1 MLSNTLN
8 NNEVKNAAGTEVEFS
23 SLSVD
28 QRRRVFAQV
37 SENPSL
43 PHRITISHEE
53 NGVGVKRR
61 RRSVVRIDKTI
72 ISQVDSVTPVVI
84 TSYDVA
90 DIPVGH
96 LTALNEVANVL
107 AELQSFVSATGAAS
121 VILFDGTGNGASALI
136 NGSL

>member
-8 NNEVKNAAGTEVEFS
+8 TNEVKNAAGTEIEFS
-23 SLSVD
+23 SMSVD
-28 QRRRVFAQV
+28 QRKRVFAQV

-53 NGVGVKRR
+53 IGSGVKRR
-61 RRSVVRIDKTI
+61 RRSVVRIDKTV
-72 ISQVDSVTPVVI
+72 ISQVDSVTPVVV

-96 LTALNEVANVL
+96 LTSLTEVANVL
-107 AELQSFVSATGAAS
+107 AELQSFVSTTGAGTT
-121 VILFDGTGNGASALI
+121 VLFDGTGNGAAALI